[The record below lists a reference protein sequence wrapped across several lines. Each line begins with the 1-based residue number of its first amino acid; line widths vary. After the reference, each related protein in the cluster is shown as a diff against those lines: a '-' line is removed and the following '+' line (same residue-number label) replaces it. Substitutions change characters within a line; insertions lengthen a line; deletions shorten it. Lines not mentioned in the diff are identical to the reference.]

1 MRLTALLLL
10 AAALVGC
17 DAPMTAQRAEENR
30 VDSATTAPLANDNTA
45 INERERH
52 TVLKTPLD
60 QANNQADI
68 DITAQIRKQIMA
80 QDDFSLNAQ
89 NVKIMTEAGHVTLRG
104 PVTTAA
110 ERDSIDK
117 IAKEVAGSDKVDN
130 QLDVAP

>member
-10 AAALVGC
+10 AVALVGC
-17 DAPMTAQRAEENR
+17 DAPMTAQRTDDTR
-30 VDSATTAPLANDNTA
+30 VDSTTTAPPAKDNTA
-45 INERERH
+45 VNERDRH

-68 DITAQIRKQIMA
+68 DITAKIRKEIMA
-80 QDDFSLNAQ
+80 HDDFSLNAQ
-89 NVKIMTEAGHVTLRG
+89 NVKVMTENGHVTLRG

-117 IAKEVAGSDKVDN
+117 IAKDVAGNDKVDN
-130 QLDVAP
+130 QLDIAP